1 MSLRQDQDW
10 ATSIYQ
16 DRAELVDA
24 DEDVTCFFLESYSE
38 ICRYMRVIGYGSKGK
53 AESVEAQ
60 VARGLVLG
68 RYCSLRTTVR
78 GKQSAQEIALFI
90 YYDLDARLV
99 GSGLVV
105 VSFETGGEWPVSSPT
120 PGSKK
125 PTRLSG
131 AFFRIRSERSS
142 RVTIASVKTCS
153 EATRSNG
160 RTLGT
165 HCCNSGVSAQRAP
178 SGSVA
183 EGSPRP

>member
-1 MSLRQDQDW
+1 VVHETSGGFKGGQANWVATTLQLAANPELRRDASHSLLRFRMSLRQDQDW

-16 DRAELVDA
+16 ERAELVDV
-24 DEDVTCFFLESYSE
+24 DEDVTCFFLENYSE

-78 GKQSAQEIALFI
+78 GKQSTQDIALFI

-105 VSFETGGEWPVSSPT
+105 VSFDTGAEVASQFADAWFEKTDAFVRGV
-120 PGSKK
+120 
-125 PTRLSG
+125 LSNP
-131 AFFRIRSERSS
+131 E
-142 RVTIASVKTCS
+142 
-153 EATRSNG
+153 
-160 RTLGT
+160 
-165 HCCNSGVSAQRAP
+165 
-178 SGSVA
+178 
-183 EGSPRP
+183 

>member
-1 MSLRQDQDW
+1 MVHETSGGFKGGQANWIASTLELGGGPLATASQSFFVFVWSLRQDQDW
-10 ATSIYQ
+10 ATNIYQ
-16 DRAELVDA
+16 ERAELVDA

-78 GKQSAQEIALFI
+78 GKQSTQEIALFI

-105 VSFETGGEWPVSSPT
+105 VSFETGG
-120 PGSKK
+120 
-125 PTRLSG
+125 
-131 AFFRIRSERSS
+131 
-142 RVTIASVKTCS
+142 
-153 EATRSNG
+153 
-160 RTLGT
+160 
-165 HCCNSGVSAQRAP
+165 
-178 SGSVA
+178 
-183 EGSPRP
+183 